1 MTRGVTV
8 ALVIGA
14 TSVCGSALAAEDSES
29 GVKGR
34 VTAGPTC
41 PVERYPPD
49 PSCAPRPVETTIKI
63 KSLPER
69 EFVKTVRSGKKGYF
83 SARLAPGRYRLI
95 PRSGDP
101 FPQCDK
107 KDVTV
112 SRDSFTR
119 VHLSCDTGIR

>member
-1 MTRGVTV
+1 MTRAFV
-8 ALVIGA
+8 AAVIAASCLG
-14 TSVCGSALAAEDSES
+14 GSALAAQGWDS

-49 PSCAPRPVETTIKI
+49 PACAPRPVQTAIKI

-69 EFVKTVRSGKKGYF
+69 EFVKTIHSGEKGYF
-83 SARLAPGRYRLI
+83 RARLAPGRYRLI
-95 PRSGDP
+95 PRSGKP
-101 FPQCDK
+101 YPRCEP

-112 SRDSFTR
+112 AKGSFTR
-119 VHLSCDTGIR
+119 VSLGCDTGIR